1 MEKYFEINKNG
12 QNVRCKLYFSKGTD
26 IKKVVL
32 YSHGFAGHKDNAA
45 AQKFAERVLNKYKG
59 IAVLIFNLPCHG
71 DDVKKKMVLSDC
83 ITYMELVI
91 DYINAEM
98 GVNEIY
104 SYATSFGGY
113 LVLKYISEYKN
124 PFVKIALRC
133 PAVNMA
139 DVLTKTIMKN
149 DELDLIAKGKPVKV
163 GFDRKIDV
171 NSQFLDDLKTNDIQ
185 KNDFISFADDMLILH
200 GTKDEVVP
208 FEVSKNF
215 AENNVIEFITVEN
228 ADHRFKNPASMELAI
243 KSVIEFFEF

>member
-12 QNVRCKLYFSKGTD
+12 QNIRCKLYFSKGTD
-26 IKKVVL
+26 IKKIVL

-59 IAVLIFNLPCHG
+59 IAILIFNLPCHG

-83 ITYMELVI
+83 ITYMELVL
-91 DYINAEM
+91 DYINTEM

-113 LVLKYISEYKN
+113 LVLKYISEHKN
-124 PFVKIALRC
+124 PFTKIALRC

-185 KNDFISFADDMLILH
+185 KIDFISFADDMLILH

-208 FEVSKNF
+208 FEVSKSF